1 MDNQQRPIVQHR
13 ELCSELCGSLDGSG
27 AWGRTC
33 VQMAECL
40 FCSSETIITLLICY
54 TPVQN
59 RKVKKK
65 KEKRGKSGKKIKT
78 ITAADKDGEKLSHR
92 ALQVGMSRGAKLQ
105 RTVWQVVRT

>member
-65 KEKRGKSGKKIKT
+65 KKKEANQEKKSR
-78 ITAADKDGEKLSHR
+78 L
-92 ALQVGMSRGAKLQ
+92 
-105 RTVWQVVRT
+105 